1 MPYINVNDLSIFYYD
16 NNQEGI
22 PLLFIHGWLGSSLE
36 WSYQLYYFNSNN
48 HIILLDLP
56 GFGKSDRPT
65 INYSVD
71 FFTKQIIDFLN
82 LLGYN
87 EVILIGHSLG
97 GIITLKITINR
108 PDLVKKLVLIST
120 PPPISHSFKERVILF
135 CIHLIFKFRYVQF
148 LKSIIKKI
156 LGTEIENREF
166 RKLYNKSRDIPKSI
180 VLNTFKN
187 MTLRFELKKG
197 LESILQPTLI
207 IYGTED
213 SIISK
218 SKSRELNNRISNS
231 KVIPIINGSHRLM
244 FNNHEKINTLIEE
257 FIVR

>member
-1 MPYINVNDLSIFYYD
+1 MAL
-16 NNQEGI
+16 E
-22 PLLFIHGWLGSSLE
+22 SL
-36 WSYQLYYFNSNN
+36 
-48 HIILLDLP
+48 
-56 GFGKSDRPT
+56 
-65 INYSVD
+65 
-71 FFTKQIIDFLN
+71 
-82 LLGYN
+82 
-87 EVILIGHSLG
+87 
-97 GIITLKITINR
+97 
-108 PDLVKKLVLIST
+108 
-120 PPPISHSFKERVILF
+120 
-135 CIHLIFKFRYVQF
+135 
-148 LKSIIKKI
+148 
-156 LGTEIENREF
+156 
-166 RKLYNKSRDIPKSI
+166 PKSI